1 MSLFNGTFDMGD
13 IASPDRKEVDRL
25 TKLLINESRL
35 CQEREIRINQL
46 EMELAQIQEQG
57 IRPNLHPSPNLD
69 NEMARVRSDMVH
81 MHNKYKEA
89 VSDLDFARSDIKQLQ
104 DLLHQSEQ
112 ARFRLQDE
120 IHDLREQLQSE
131 RTRNV
136 TGVNISQAL
145 LLTQRT
151 LDNASRTK
159 SALRARIE
167 ALQEQQVIIIRTNC
181 SMQVAFRR
189 LSTPARHCAPLRHKR
204 RPLERSA
211 PRSSWQRRTRWRLWW
226 SGRRRRCRSWPARW
240 SWCRTASWRGA
251 V

>member
-1 MSLFNGTFDMGD
+1 MSLFNGTFDMG
-13 IASPDRKEVDRL
+13 SPDRKEVDRL

-35 CQEREIRINQL
+35 CQERETKINQL

-57 IRPNLHPSPNLD
+57 NRPNTHASPNRD
-69 NEMARVRSDMVH
+69 NEMARVRSDMAH
-81 MHNKYKEA
+81 MNKKYRE
-89 VSDLDFARSDIKQLQ
+89 VNNDLDFARADIKQLQ
-104 DLLHQSEQ
+104 DRLQQSEQ

-136 TGVNISQAL
+136 SGVNISQAL

-167 ALQEQQVIIIRTNC
+167 ALQEQQVTNP
-181 SMQVAFRR
+181 M
-189 LSTPARHCAPLRHKR
+189 LSARCVQTLP
-204 RPLERSA
+204 
-211 PRSSWQRRTRWRLWW
+211 
-226 SGRRRRCRSWPARW
+226 
-240 SWCRTASWRGA
+240 
-251 V
+251 